1 VQSDDLYAQVSFRRD
16 VFGAVAEDFAA
27 GGVVATG
34 EAAHAAEGAGEVYD
48 GAGRGRGILR
58 AD

>member
-1 VQSDDLYAQVSFRRD
+1 MQSDYLYAEVGLRRD

-34 EAAHAAEGAGEVYD
+34 EAAHAAERAGEVYN
-48 GAGRGRGILR
+48 GARRG
-58 AD
+58 

>member
-1 VQSDDLYAQVSFRRD
+1 

-27 GGVVATG
+27 GGIVAAG

-48 GAGRGRGILR
+48 GAGRG
-58 AD
+58 